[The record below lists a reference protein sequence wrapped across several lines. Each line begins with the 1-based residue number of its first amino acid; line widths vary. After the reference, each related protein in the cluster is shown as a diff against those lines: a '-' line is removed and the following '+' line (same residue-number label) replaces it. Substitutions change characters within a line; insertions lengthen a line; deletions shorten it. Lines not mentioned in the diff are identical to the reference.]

1 MIRRPPGLT
10 RTDTLFPYTPLFRS
24 CFQRCNAAAPA
35 RLLGIILLLVA
46 GTVGEAHLY
55 RGHLVLGAVGG
66 PVRIVGRDDVRLRLG
81 MVECGVDHARGDPL
95 GNERTQRRF
104 ARATARSEDHTSE
117 LQSLM
122 R

>member
-1 MIRRPPGLT
+1 MTSFSSLMAAI
-10 RTDTLFPYTPLFRS
+10 LFG

-35 RLLGIILLLVA
+35 RLLGIILLPVA

-95 GNERTQRRF
+95 GNDSSKEEGRVGQECVNSGRYG
-104 ARATARSEDHTSE
+104 
-117 LQSLM
+117 
-122 R
+122 